1 MDNDIPVGAM
11 EEVDDFNNPLEAV
24 DDIMDENPEP
34 VQAIAPVQAIVPGP
48 AEPVYGRANGRSNRE
63 PQYNARYNQYRRTLG
78 IGRRERELI
87 GNCLNAKRQLKLL
100 FYMQQFILQMIFKLI
115 MQ

>member
-1 MDNDIPVGAM
+1 MDDDIPVGAM

-24 DDIMDENPEP
+24 DDIMDENPEQVQAIAP
-34 VQAIAPVQAIVPGP
+34 VQALAPVQAIVPGP
-48 AEPVYGRANGRSNRE
+48 AEPVYGRTNGRSNRE

-87 GNCLNAKRQLKLL
+87 GNC
-100 FYMQQFILQMIFKLI
+100 
-115 MQ
+115 